1 MVHVDEVTQ
10 QLRRLGAHNMM
21 WCRAELR
28 ELPKILFR
36 GEQIEHIVTGRYEG
50 GYALLVATNNRVL
63 LIDKKPFYLTL
74 EDVRYDMIS
83 DVLFYHRLVD
93 ATIRL
98 GNMNKTI
105 VFTAF
110 NKNKLRELTAYIQE
124 EVMLY
129 RHQAGQQQHQH
140 NHNADAP
147 HNHVEQPQP
156 ALQPA
161 YMVEQEQTAQ
171 PIFAS
176 MQPAASVPNPYKTPV
191 LIRRRV
197 SRFY

>member
-1 MVHVDEVTQ
+1 MVHIDEVEH

-21 WCRAELR
+21 WCRAELK

-83 DVLFYHRLVD
+83 DVLFYHRLLN
-93 ATIRL
+93 ATVRL

-105 VFTAF
+105 VFTAYNH
-110 NKNKLRELTAYIQE
+110 NKIRELTAYIQE
-124 EVMLY
+124 QVMTNRQRSVQPQEIHNHY
-129 RHQAGQQQHQH
+129 GEQQQPSMQQVYATE
-140 NHNADAP
+140 ADPELEA
-147 HNHVEQPQP
+147 
-156 ALQPA
+156 
-161 YMVEQEQTAQ
+161 TT
-171 PIFAS
+171 PILTS

>member
-1 MVHVDEVTQ
+1 MVHIDEVNK
-10 QLRRLGAHNMM
+10 QLRRLGAHNML

-50 GYALLVATNNRVL
+50 GFALLVATNNRVL

-83 DVLFYHRLVD
+83 DVLFYHRLID
-93 ATIRL
+93 ATVRL

-105 VFTAF
+105 VFTAY
-110 NKNKLRELTAYIQE
+110 NRSKLRELTAYIQE
-124 EVMLY
+124 LVMMY
-129 RHQAGQQQHQH
+129 RQQTVHHYHEEPRPQYAEQAQPLHI
-140 NHNADAP
+140 P
-147 HNHVEQPQP
+147 EQPLEETQP
-156 ALQPA
+156 A
-161 YMVEQEQTAQ
+161 
-171 PIFAS
+171 FAT
-176 MQPAASVPNPYKTPV
+176 MQPASSVPNPYKTPV